1 MKIQENPPRP
11 DHEEVESFKGDS
23 PESITEEVVKNLEKD
38 IAERAYEEGRK
49 IKPEEQ
55 EKVEDLRAQIA
66 YETSVNRKIQEKTA
80 SLPKGDEPW
89 MFPKTQNISTK
100 PWYKRAAIATL
111 FTLGSLFGSAKDS
124 EKKAEADVVKQP
136 TTESVAKNT
145 PSDSTKNNVEVYTK
159 AKTEKGGITPT
170 GLSNSFLEN
179 EYDVTPGDI
188 DSLANEYGFS
198 TRDEASFQKDLI
210 EHAQKNDPEIIQY
223 VLKHFGQTEY
233 GLKNNMAPTD
243 YKQLIDGFL
252 GVRAAYIMKFY
263 KDKEDPTEPDN
274 NNEVAPYSEFAQDGE
289 TMFTPGAGSRAIGEL
304 CYPTRKTDDVTK
316 SGNLETSKVAAILRI
331 KDDFGFTGEV
341 VELTTQEI
349 QDFFGATK
357 HAKDGDV
364 LAKIKEKAKM
374 VASK

>member
-1 MKIQENPPRP
+1 MKIQENPPYP
-11 DHEEVESFKGDS
+11 DPVEPFNGEEIQSKEEVIIDA
-23 PESITEEVVKNLEKD
+23 LEND

-49 IKPEEQ
+49 VRPEEQ
-55 EKVEDLRAQIA
+55 NKIDDLRAEIA
-66 YETSVNRKIQEKTA
+66 YEKSVNKTIHEKVA
-80 SLPKGDEPW
+80 ARPKGDEPW
-89 MFPKTQNISTK
+89 VLPKAQEVPKK
-100 PWYKRAAIATL
+100 PFYKRAVIATL
-111 FTLGSLFGSAKDS
+111 FTLGSLFGSAKDG

-179 EYDVTPGDI
+179 DYDVTPGDI
-188 DSLANEYGFS
+188 DSLAQEYGFS
-198 TRDEASFQKDLI
+198 TKDEAAFQKDLI
-210 EHAQKNDPEIIQY
+210 EYAQKNDPEIIQY

-263 KDKEDPTEPDN
+263 KDKEEPTEND
-274 NNEVAPYSEFAQDGE
+274 NEVAPYSEFAQDGE

-341 VELTTQEI
+341 VELTAQEI

-374 VASK
+374 IASK